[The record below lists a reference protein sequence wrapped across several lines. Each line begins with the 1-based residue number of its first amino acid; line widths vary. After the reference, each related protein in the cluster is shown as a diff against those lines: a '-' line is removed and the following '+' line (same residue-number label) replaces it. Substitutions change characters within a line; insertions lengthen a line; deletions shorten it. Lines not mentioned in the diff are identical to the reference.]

1 MRGNMLAL
9 NVGTQIVTQPRY
21 TVVPS
26 PYRVAVTEI
35 LIMRPLH

>member
-9 NVGTQIVTQPRY
+9 NVCTQIVTQPCY
-21 TVVPS
+21 TVVL
-26 PYRVAVTEI
+26 PYRVTVREI